1 MLMARTV
8 WLGVGAAVMV
18 ASAAVAATSNHAN
31 ADTRIREDRK
41 VVEAAAGRFGYDAI
55 NDAWSRSTQA
65 DPAPLDTIRRAV
77 SLRYVGGRE
86 QAGSIVVL
94 TFASHRGTCLDLVS
108 SPVGNTVRRHSGC

>member
-1 MLMARTV
+1 MARTV
-8 WLGVGAAVMV
+8 WLGVGAVVVA

-41 VVEAAAGRFGYDAI
+41 VVEATARQFG
-55 NDAWSRSTQA
+55 NEAWVQSKQA
-65 DPAPLDTIRRAV
+65 NLAPLDTIKGTV

-86 QAGSIVVL
+86 QAGSVVVL

-108 SPVGNTVRRHSGC
+108 SPIGNTVRRRSGC